1 MKSPLPA
8 NNCRDG
14 IVDAFSIPPGSF
26 SALDLII
33 IVMLLM
39 FFVLIILFMFGVT
52 AFLVAVI
59 DNVIGAT
66 GIIVVS

>member
-1 MKSPLPA
+1 MPLDP
-8 NNCRDG
+8 
-14 IVDAFSIPPGSF
+14 SGSF

-52 AFLVAVI
+52 AFSR
-59 DNVIGAT
+59 G
-66 GIIVVS
+66 GH